1 MKIFISKELPTNDSY
16 AHVSDLG
23 LLDLVVEDSEATEI
37 IVDNFLSKFTFEEIG
52 NVVQKIASKLRKN
65 GKITFYHAEIDMI
78 CYQRSRSMI
87 DIDTLNK
94 TLFSQGETRS
104 VFPIENLVD
113 LLTSVGLSI
122 KSKQLHN
129 SCQAIVTATR

>member
-37 IVDNFLSKFTFEEIG
+37 IVDNFLSKFAFEEIG

-94 TLFSQGETRS
+94 TLFSQGEMRS

>member
-16 AHVSDLG
+16 AHVSDLA
-23 LLDLVVEDSEATEI
+23 LLDLVVENSEATEI
-37 IVDNFLSKFTFEEIG
+37 IVDNFLSKFTFGEIG
-52 NVVQKIASKLRKN
+52 NVVQKIVSKLRKN
-65 GKITFYHAEIDMI
+65 GKIIFYHAEIDMI

-94 TLFSQGETRS
+94 ILFGQGETRS

-113 LLTSVGLSI
+113 LLTSAGLSV
-122 KSKQLHN
+122 KSKQLHDT
-129 SCQAIVTATR
+129 CQAIVTATR